1 MQPLLTPAKYSPYVR
16 TRIINLFKLGYRIHQ
31 IQSAIRREDN
41 IKLTRGGI
49 SRIMKLFKT
58 TNSITDLPKIE
69 IRDSKVRQQHLAVLD
84 RLIQNDRQ
92 ITAAEIRDEMAKN
105 HGLKISCSYI
115 RKLR

>member
-1 MQPLLTPAKYSPYVR
+1 M
-16 TRIINLFKLGYRIHQ
+16 
-31 IQSAIRREDN
+31 EDN
-41 IKLTRGGI
+41 LKLTRCGI
-49 SRIMKLFKT
+49 SRIVKLFKM
-58 TNSITDLPKIE
+58 TNSIIDLPKTK
-69 IRDSKVRQQHLAVLD
+69 IRDSKVRQQHLAVIY